1 MELVFLLISVV
12 WRRTLDILSR
22 PHLHNIV
29 CQSICLP
36 KRVCS
41 PQPVFASLVERAVA
55 GIQEAELRNIH
66 TELLLREF
74 FFILYLS

>member
-1 MELVFLLISVV
+1 MI
-12 WRRTLDILSR
+12 WGRILDILDR
-22 PHLHNIV
+22 PHLHNVV

-41 PQPVFASLVERAVA
+41 PKPVFAILVERAVA

-66 TELLLREF
+66 TKLLL
-74 FFILYLS
+74 